1 MPRYFISNA
10 ALHNKPKA
18 MLNLK
23 TLFAASIIII
33 SQQALAQDQPAQL
46 PWQQRDRANIQPIP
60 YEYQREADVMW
71 SKMIWRVIDVHQK
84 MNLPFAYPQKPL
96 VQLIHEAA
104 KKGDITVYDPT
115 VINAD
120 QFAMVMSVSD
130 VENIGRR
137 TDTVIQLDPE
147 SLEEKQVIVEENLQ
161 WDKIVKYKIKEVW
174 FFDTK
179 TSTMQV
185 RIIALAPVMEYRDA
199 AGNYIG
205 DMVMYWV
212 PYESL
217 RGLFA
222 KNEVP
227 NPQNDS
233 QHYSWDDLFN
243 MRKFNSTIYKESNV
257 YDCNIQEYATGVD
270 ALLEA
275 DRIKQEIFEKEHD
288 LWNY

>member
-1 MPRYFISNA
+1 MKTIIA
-10 ALHNKPKA
+10 AVMMGTVL
-18 MLNLK
+18 
-23 TLFAASIIII
+23 TS
-33 SQQALAQDQPAQL
+33 LAQDEPAQL
-46 PWQQRDRANIQPIP
+46 PWQQRDRANMQPVP

-96 VQLIHEAA
+96 VQVIHEAA
-104 KKGDITVYDPT
+104 KRGEVTVYDPT
-115 VINAD
+115 VINVD
-120 QFAMVMSVSD
+120 QFAMVMDTVAVS
-130 VENIGRR
+130 NIGNKQ
-137 TDTVIQLDPE
+137 DTIMQINPLTM
-147 SLEEKQVIVEENLQ
+147 EEEMVIVSEELQ

-212 PYESL
+212 PYENL
-217 RGLFA
+217 RGLLA

-227 NPQNDS
+227 NPQNNS
-233 QHYSWDDLFN
+233 QHYSWDDLFV
-243 MRKFNSTIYKESNV
+243 MRKFGSTIYKESNV
-257 YDCNIQEYATGVD
+257 YDRNIQEYATGVD
-270 ALLEA
+270 AQLEA

>member
-1 MPRYFISNA
+1 MLKMKTIIAIITTSIS
-10 ALHNKPKA
+10 LQG
-18 MLNLK
+18 
-23 TLFAASIIII
+23 F
-33 SQQALAQDQPAQL
+33 AQDETAQL
-46 PWQQRDRANIQPIP
+46 PWQHRDRANMQPVP
-60 YEYQREADVMW
+60 FEYQREADVMW

-96 VQLIHEAA
+96 VQVIHEAA
-104 KKGDITVYDPT
+104 KKGEITVYDPT

-120 QFAMVMSVSD
+120 QFAMVMDTAAVRT
-130 VENIGRR
+130 IGER
-137 TDTVIQLDPE
+137 TDTSIGLNPLT
-147 SLEEKQVIVEENLQ
+147 LEEEPIISQTHLD
-161 WDKIVKYKIKEVW
+161 WSKIVKYKVKEVW

-212 PYESL
+212 PYENL
-217 RGLFA
+217 RGILA

-227 NPQNDS
+227 NLQNDS
-233 QHYSWDDLFN
+233 QHYSWDDLFV
-243 MRKFNSTIYKESNV
+243 MRKFGSTIYKESNV
-257 YDCNIQEYATGVD
+257 YDRNIQEYATGVD